1 VSALATVTAD
11 RRAVRLAELDR
22 AFGRWLGVDYD
33 LDAIHAT
40 LAVAAVNRLD
50 GDPAWLLI
58 VGGPGNAKT
67 ETVSA
72 LGTSGAHVVSTI
84 ASEGAL
90 LSGTSMGERS
100 SDATGGLLRVIGDSG
115 VLVPKD
121 FTSILSLPA
130 SARPSVLA
138 ALREIY
144 DGHWTRTLGADGGR
158 SLAWCGR
165 IAVIGGVTTAWDSA
179 HTAVSAMGDR
189 FVLLRLDSSHNRIAG
204 GRQAVANTGC
214 ETEMRRELGAAV
226 KIVLDGVDTNAICLE
241 HHESDAL
248 LAAADLVTLARTAVE
263 RDRQGN
269 VTYAHAAEMPTRFVK
284 QLTQIVRGAVAIGT
298 DRADAMRLAIRCAR
312 DSMPPLRLEIL
323 TDLTAHPDST
333 PTDVRKR
340 LDKPH
345 NTIDREL
352 QALHILKLVTLSEKP
367 YSNRSGDER
376 TRWHYSLR
384 DGTNATT
391 VFPEMYLPPLPQE
404 GAHGSTYVPGKGVA
418 SMRPNQQR

>member
-1 VSALATVTAD
+1 MSALATVGP
-11 RRAVRLAELDR
+11 RAVRLAELDR
-22 AFGRWLGVDYD
+22 TFGLWLGADYD
-33 LDAIHAT
+33 LDAIHAA
-40 LAVAAVNRLD
+40 LATAAVNRLD
-50 GDPAWLLI
+50 GDPAWILI

-72 LGTSGAHVVSTI
+72 LGDSGAHVVSTI

-100 SDATGGLLRVIGDSG
+100 SDATGGLLRIIGDNG
-115 VLVPKD
+115 VLVLKD
-121 FTSILSLPA
+121 FTSILSLPP

-138 ALREIY
+138 ALREVY
-144 DGHWTRTLGADGGR
+144 DGRWTRTLGADGGR
-158 SLAWCGR
+158 SLEWSGR
-165 IAVIGGVTTAWDSA
+165 IAVIGAVTTAWDSA
-179 HTAVSAMGDR
+179 HAAVSAMGDR
-189 FVLLRLDSSHNRIAG
+189 FVLLRLDSSHNRITG

-214 ETEMRRELGAAV
+214 ETEMRRQLGAAV
-226 KIVLDGVDTNAICLE
+226 KVVLDGLDTNATRLD
-241 HHESDAL
+241 HHEGEAL

-284 QLTQIVRGAVAIGT
+284 QLTQIVRGAAAIGM

-323 TDLTAHPDST
+323 KDLTVHSDST
-333 PTDVRKR
+333 PTEVRKR

-352 QALHILKLVTLSEKP
+352 QALQMLKLVTLDEKP
-367 YSNRSGDER
+367 DRNASGSER
-376 TRWHYSLR
+376 TRWRYSLR
-384 DGTNATT
+384 DGTNPTT
-391 VFPEMYLPPLPQE
+391 VFPEMYVPPLPQE
-404 GAHGSTYVPGKGVA
+404 GLRLSTYIAGNGAATSAV
-418 SMRPNQQR
+418 R

>member
-1 VSALATVTAD
+1 VYSYS
-11 RRAVRLAELDR
+11 R
-22 AFGRWLGVDYD
+22 
-33 LDAIHAT
+33 
-40 LAVAAVNRLD
+40 
-50 GDPAWLLI
+50 
-58 VGGPGNAKT
+58 
-67 ETVSA
+67 
-72 LGTSGAHVVSTI
+72 TSP
-84 ASEGAL
+84 
-90 LSGTSMGERS
+90 RS
-100 SDATGGLLRVIGDSG
+100 SPCR
-115 VLVPKD
+115 
-121 FTSILSLPA
+121 PA
-130 SARPSVLA
+130 HPSVLA

-144 DGHWTRTLGADGGR
+144 DGHWTRTLGADGCR
-158 SLAWCGR
+158 SLEWSGR
-165 IAVIGGVTTAWDSA
+165 IALIGAVTTAWDSA

-204 GRQAVANTGC
+204 GRQAVANTGS
-214 ETEMRRELGAAV
+214 EIEMRRELGAAV
-226 KIVLDGVDTNAICLE
+226 KVVLDGVDTKAICLD
-241 HHESDAL
+241 HHEGEAL
-248 LAAADLVTLARTAVE
+248 LAAADLVTLVRTAVE

-284 QLTQIVRGAVAIGT
+284 QLAQIVRGAVAIGM

-323 TDLTAHPDST
+323 KDLTAHPDST
-333 PTDVRKR
+333 PGDVRKR

-404 GAHGSTYVPGKGVA
+404 GARGSTYISGKGAASSVA
-418 SMRPNQQR
+418 R

>member
-22 AFGRWLGVDYD
+22 SFGRWLGVDYD
-33 LDAIHAT
+33 LDAIHAA
-40 LAVAAVNRLD
+40 LAAAAVNGLD
-50 GDPAWLLI
+50 GDPVWVLI

-72 LGTSGAHVVSTI
+72 LGDSGAYIVSTI

-100 SDATGGLLRVIGDSG
+100 SDATGGLLRTIGSSG
-115 VLVPKD
+115 VLVLKD
-121 FTSILSLPA
+121 FTSILSLPP

-144 DGHWTRTLGADGGR
+144 DGRWTRTLGADGGR
-158 SLAWCGR
+158 SLDWSGR
-165 IAVIGGVTTAWDSA
+165 VAVIGAVTTVWDSA

-204 GRQAVANTGC
+204 GRQAVANTGS
-214 ETEMRRELGAAV
+214 ETQMRRELGAAV
-226 KIVLDGVDTNAICLE
+226 KVVLDGVDTNAICLD
-241 HHESDAL
+241 HPESDAL

-284 QLTQIVRGAVAIGT
+284 QLTQIVRGAVAIGM

-323 TDLTAHPDST
+323 KDLTAYPDST
-333 PTDVRKR
+333 PGDVRRR

-352 QALHILKLVTLSEKP
+352 QALHMLKLVTLSEKP

-404 GAHGSTYVPGKGVA
+404 GVRGSTYISGKAAASSVA
-418 SMRPNQQR
+418 R